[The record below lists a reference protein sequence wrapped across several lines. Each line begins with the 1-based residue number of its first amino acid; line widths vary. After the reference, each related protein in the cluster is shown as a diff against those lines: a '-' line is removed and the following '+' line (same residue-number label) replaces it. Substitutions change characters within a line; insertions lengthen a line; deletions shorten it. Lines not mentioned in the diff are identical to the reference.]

1 MKYSKSYQAIVA
13 IVMIIMSWSSITA
26 YDFVVDGIYYNIL
39 NHNEAEVTHYYTY
52 PGRDYKGYVGNVII
66 PNKVVYDGTTY
77 NITAIGVDA
86 FTLSES
92 MTGVQI
98 PNSVSSIGKEAFQNC
113 INLTNIEIPN
123 SVTYI
128 GDFAFD
134 SCNGL
139 TSIEIPNS
147 VTYIGIG
154 AFNECNYLNNIDI
167 SDSIKSIEDEVF
179 SRCTRLSS
187 IKIPHG
193 VLRIGTGA
201 FKYCASLTNIE
212 IPISVTDIGQ
222 EAFEGCSSLSSIE
235 IPYGLISIEDNVFN
249 WCKNLTSI
257 KIPNSVTS
265 IGDWAFGSCSSLTS
279 IEIPNSVTSIGR
291 GSFEYCSSL
300 TSVDIPNSVTSIG
313 YDAFCS
319 CASLSSIKVPDSII
333 LIRNCAFAD
342 CTGLTKVEW
351 NVKFNSNYNLLESIF
366 RGCSN
371 ITSFTFGESVE
382 HIPSDICSNLSN
394 LTDIIIG
401 SNVKTIGSNA
411 FKNCTGL
418 TNIEMPNSITSIEFG
433 AFAGCWSLT
442 SIEIP
447 NSVTSI
453 GDYVFARC
461 SSLTS
466 IEIPNSVTSI
476 GDWAF
481 DNCSSLTSIEI
492 PNSVTSIGYSA
503 FSKCSSLTSIQIGN
517 SVTSIGTCV
526 FSDCNSLTS
535 IVVDSG
541 NTKYDSRNDCNAIIK
556 TASNTLIAGC
566 QNTIIPNSVT
576 SIGWYAFAFCTNLK
590 EITCLATTPPA
601 MYVDTFS
608 DYSASLFVPE
618 GYISDYQSIKSSNG
632 FSINSLRDDLHNHS
646 KSFLVDSLVLGY
658 KNAVP
663 ENDNKIWTATGIGHV
678 WSISGFHMTLVGGW
692 LFAIF
697 FLIFRS
703 IPYITRR
710 IPARIPALICAWIG
724 LLGYLFI
731 SGLDVATIRA
741 FLMTTLVFMAFIFGR
756 NAVSM
761 RNICL
766 AFCLIFLINP
776 HYVMQPGFQLSFSA
790 IFGLIWFWGDINYK
804 KRTRTQKVLRA
815 IYVTAITSII
825 ATIFTAPFVIAHF
838 SAIPIYGLI
847 GNLILLPVF
856 SFAIMPFVLIGA
868 CGTTWA
874 TNIAHNI
881 YDWTLN
887 IATWISELPAAT
899 ITVPHVSNTAM
910 VLFIIGLACVIFIRT
925 TKWRENFILG
935 TTFIC
940 IGIMTV
946 IMQPH
951 PIFMSTFDNEF
962 VAFHRDDGI
971 LEFNMK
977 SASKHY
983 FAFDTFLQISGHP
996 ADSTRHKHKCSRGVC
1011 EFKSDKITLMYTQRF
1026 KPLAQNLDTWCTDD
1040 NVDYIV
1046 SYLKIDAPRCNHK
1059 ILRDGF
1065 IIYDNGKIE
1074 KVHLNRYWHNRRG

>member
-1 MKYSKSYQAIVA
+1 
-13 IVMIIMSWSSITA
+13 MSLGA
-26 YDFVVDGIYYNIL
+26 GLY
-39 NHNEAEVTHYYTY
+39 
-52 PGRDYKGYVGNVII
+52 
-66 PNKVVYDGTTY
+66 
-77 NITAIGVDA
+77 
-86 FTLSES
+86 FTLPYEPNIPYALILAGALFAI
-92 MTGVQI
+92 MIWKRVPTILRAIAVFMFGFMYACAYTHIINTPQI
-98 PNSVSSIGKEAFQNC
+98 KSTMRD
-113 INLTNIEIPN
+113 TNIIGTVYKIDFTNDKSRIYIKTDDSMRVRVSAGENIPTPN
-123 SVTYI
+123 V
-128 GDFAFD
+128 GDTISATATLFRPAGAYAPATFD
-134 SCNGL
+134 YARWAYFNGL
-139 TSIEIPNS
+139 
-147 VTYIGIG
+147 
-154 AFNECNYLNNIDI
+154 
-167 SDSIKSIEDEVF
+167 
-179 SRCTRLSS
+179 
-187 IKIPHG
+187 
-193 VLRIGTGA
+193 
-201 FKYCASLTNIE
+201 
-212 IPISVTDIGQ
+212 
-222 EAFEGCSSLSSIE
+222 
-235 IPYGLISIEDNVFN
+235 
-249 WCKNLTSI
+249 
-257 KIPNSVTS
+257 
-265 IGDWAFGSCSSLTS
+265 
-279 IEIPNSVTSIGR
+279 
-291 GSFEYCSSL
+291 
-300 TSVDIPNSVTSIG
+300 
-313 YDAFCS
+313 
-319 CASLSSIKVPDSII
+319 
-333 LIRNCAFAD
+333 
-342 CTGLTKVEW
+342 
-351 NVKFNSNYNLLESIF
+351 
-366 RGCSN
+366 
-371 ITSFTFGESVE
+371 
-382 HIPSDICSNLSN
+382 
-394 LTDIIIG
+394 
-401 SNVKTIGSNA
+401 
-411 FKNCTGL
+411 
-418 TNIEMPNSITSIEFG
+418 
-433 AFAGCWSLT
+433 
-442 SIEIP
+442 
-447 NSVTSI
+447 
-453 GDYVFARC
+453 
-461 SSLTS
+461 
-466 IEIPNSVTSI
+466 
-476 GDWAF
+476 
-481 DNCSSLTSIEI
+481 
-492 PNSVTSIGYSA
+492 SA
-503 FSKCSSLTSIQIGN
+503 T
-517 SVTSIGTCV
+517 
-526 FSDCNSLTS
+526 
-535 IVVDSG
+535 
-541 NTKYDSRNDCNAIIK
+541 
-556 TASNTLIAGC
+556 
-566 QNTIIPNSVT
+566 
-576 SIGWYAFAFCTNLK
+576 
-590 EITCLATTPPA
+590 
-601 MYVDTFS
+601 
-608 DYSASLFVPE
+608 

-632 FSINSLRDDLHNHS
+632 FGINSLRDDLHNHS

-663 ENDNKIWTATGIGHV
+663 ENDNKIWTAAGIGHV

-710 IPARIPALICAWIG
+710 TPARIPALICAWIG

-790 IFGLIWFWGDINYK
+790 VFGLIWFWGDINYK
-804 KRTRTQKVLRA
+804 KRTRAQKVLRA
-815 IYVTAITSII
+815 IYVTATTSII

-856 SFAIMPFVLIGA
+856 SFAIMPLVLIGA
-868 CGTTWA
+868 CGTTWT

-951 PIFMSTFDNEF
+951 PIFMSTFDNEL

-1065 IIYDNGKIE
+1065 IIYDDGKIE